1 MREINMHKTTNDE
14 KLQFWLEYE
23 IYKSHESESF
33 SRNRESVEYDYG
45 VFAGREEAF
54 KEVLDVVDKRYKNL
68 VRKGN
73 RLYIKKD

>member
-1 MREINMHKTTNDE
+1 MHKITNDE
-14 KLQFWLEYE
+14 KLQFWLEFE
-23 IYKSHESESF
+23 IFKAHESETF
-33 SRNRESVEYDYG
+33 SRNGESVEYDYG

-54 KEVLDVVDKRYKNL
+54 KEVLDVVDKKYKNL